1 MRPSF
6 LGFIANAILMTIILI
21 LVIKQLFF
29 EKTDNITT
37 IYLLMGLSI
46 VIAMHTLHHYIEEI
60 IFKFNPLRGKWTV
73 EDEPM

>member
-46 VIAMHTLHHYIEEI
+46 VIGIHTLHHYIEEI
-60 IFKFNPLRGKWTV
+60 VFKFNPLRGKWTV
-73 EDEPM
+73 EDEPK